1 MFQKEFKSFIQ
12 IFMSH
17 YQSLCI
23 FFQSN
28 YVLLKSQLGR
38 SGLGGRSQRGR
49 GAQEAHTE
57 IVLIS
62 EKCGSDNHLRQCS

>member
-1 MFQKEFKSFIQ
+1 M
-12 IFMSH
+12 H
-17 YQSLCI
+17 

-38 SGLGGRSQRGR
+38 SGLRGRSQRGR

-62 EKCGSDNHLRQCS
+62 EKCGSDNHLRQRS

>member
-1 MFQKEFKSFIQ
+1 MFQKEFKSLSE
-12 IFMSH
+12 FMH
-17 YQSLCI
+17 

-38 SGLGGRSQRGR
+38 SGLRGRSQRGR

-62 EKCGSDNHLRQCS
+62 EKCGSDNHLRQRS